1 MSGRQKI
8 EGLTNS
14 WYGFAVFSAAFSI
27 ITNGFGFFTI
37 AWGALGMFFSWFVT
51 FLIGRA
57 LVRRSSLARVVFVLV
72 SGVCTVLGMLSAG
85 RSGWSFVQNWELGT
99 LLTAVYSGASMW
111 INAKSFRTLTDSS
124 VKAYI
129 G

>member
-1 MSGRQKI
+1 MSGKTKI

-14 WYGFAVFSAAFSI
+14 WYGFAVFSAVFSGV
-27 ITNGFGFFTI
+27 TSGFGFFTTAWAI
-37 AWGALGMFFSWFVT
+37 AGMFLSWFLT

-57 LVRRSSLARVVFVLV
+57 LVRRSSLTRVLFVLV
-72 SGVCTVLGMLSAG
+72 SGVLTLLGMLSAG
-85 RSGWSFVQNWELGT
+85 RSGWSFIQHWELGT
-99 LLTAVYSGASMW
+99 LLTAVYSATSMW